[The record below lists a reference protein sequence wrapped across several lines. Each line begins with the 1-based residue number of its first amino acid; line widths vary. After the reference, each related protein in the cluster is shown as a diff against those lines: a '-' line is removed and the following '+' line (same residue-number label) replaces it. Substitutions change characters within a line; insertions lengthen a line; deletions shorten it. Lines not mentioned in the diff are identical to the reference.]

1 MNMTYEDLNGFYYIK
16 QEIKDLEDELDLICE
31 LSANTFSYYQSG
43 EISKPTESI
52 ALKRFILEDKIS
64 QKKQEALEKIKEIED
79 FINTIDDL
87 SVKTIA
93 KKRFILCKT
102 FEEIGE
108 SMYLDRTT
116 VSKRLYKYLTEMQV
130 SHKSH

>member
-1 MNMTYEDLNGFYYIK
+1 MKMTYEDLNGFYYIK

-31 LSANTFSYYQSG
+31 LSANSFSSFRSG
-43 EISKPTESI
+43 EISKSTESI
-52 ALKRFILEDKIS
+52 ALKRLILENKIS

-79 FINTIDDL
+79 FINTIDD
-87 SVKTIA
+87 SSIKTIA

-116 VSKRLYKYLTEMQV
+116 VSKRLYKYLSEMQV